1 MVESEVTVNNDAVLA
16 WLEKEAVEQGKALSD
31 LDQGIFGGET
41 IAEEI
46 AGLVCRTDCE
56 GLFVGPFDLPA
67 ISVSAYVCDLD
78 AIILGL
84 QPRESSV
91 GESAFSYGQIASY
104 TVDVDHLAI
113 GESGTEKILSVLDA
127 IAAEVGGLI
136 PLYRAGIELSTHPG
150 TQPDPPA

>member
-1 MVESEVTVNNDAVLA
+1 MVESEVTVNKDAVLA

-78 AIILGL
+78 GIILGL
-84 QPRESSV
+84 QPREGSV

-127 IAAEVGGLI
+127 IAAEVSGLI
-136 PLYRAGIELSTHPG
+136 PLYRAGIELSTHLG
-150 TQPDPPA
+150 TKAGPPA